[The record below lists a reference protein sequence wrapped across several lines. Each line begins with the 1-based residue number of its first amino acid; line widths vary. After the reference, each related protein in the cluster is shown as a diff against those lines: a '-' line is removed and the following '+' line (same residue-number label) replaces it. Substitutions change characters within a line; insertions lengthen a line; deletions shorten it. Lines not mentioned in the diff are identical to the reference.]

1 MLGQIIIDHQG
12 VTPAMHELFGHGTA
26 RIGRDVLKSRRGA
39 GLSSDHNRV
48 LHCAAALQRVNDL
61 LLSDCNIDAQ
71 HIVRTLVEYR
81 IDGYGCLAGLPVPN
95 NQLALAAPDRDQ
107 GIDSLYTSGERLIY
121 RGALD
126 NARGGPLNS
135 PHLRRADGAFAID
148 RAAEGVNHAPQQLLS
163 HRHRGHIAQGLDI
176 TPAHDAL
183 VGAHD
188 DGADALSSE
197 IQGHTERIVVEPEDL
212 TDHDLAEPGHVDN
225 ALPHVHNGA
234 HGHRL
239 GGVLELSDLLPELL
253 QDACQSRRILVRT
266 VVH

>member
-1 MLGQIIIDHQG
+1 
-12 VTPAMHELFGHGTA
+12 
-26 RIGRDVLKSRRGA
+26 
-39 GLSSDHNRV
+39 
-48 LHCAAALQRVNDL
+48 
-61 LLSDCNIDAQ
+61 
-71 HIVRTLVEYR
+71 
-81 IDGYGCLAGLPVPN
+81 
-95 NQLALAAPDRDQ
+95 LALAAPDGDQ
-107 GIDSLYTSGERLIY
+107 GIDSLYSSGQRLVY

-126 NARGGPLNS
+126 NAGGGSLNG
-135 PHLRRADGAFAID
+135 PHLCSADGPFAVD
-148 RAAEGVNHAPQQLLS
+148 RATEGVDHAPQHLLS
-163 HRHRGHIAQGLDI
+163 HGHRGHIAQGLNV